1 MDRRRSEYL
10 YPPMRMAGSFGAL
23 EQLEYMLTAYFHLR
37 VIEPWDLE
45 VIKEKVRK
53 QAVICHFSDGR
64 AEDWEFDAYAAALYR
79 TVCELKHTP
88 IRTGLARGDLPAGA
102 ARVEYL
108 LLLAHEGCGAL
119 GELLRFFAAK
129 SGYTPA
135 ELCEHP
141 GLMTEEEQTYSQCYD
156 ALLDRVR
163 KLLAIMDWEDYSG
176 KSVLAAVAAEDE
188 CADKA
193 GLASLLLRVSDEAS
207 AWLRS
212 GDSPTL
218 RYVWPRRRRVLSED
232 SEEIRR
238 RFRSEAMNPLFIGGM
253 AAHGRRGA
261 MALAA
266 YVARSCQWD
275 ALCQGLEN
283 WMYEDMARAYALNPN
298 MQRWMRLVC
307 PGALRHLTGSLLAA
321 AHGPRWHASLQTRTE
336 LQWLYRSLEKPQ
348 QSRREMAAS
357 EKEQA

>member
-1 MDRRRSEYL
+1 MERRRTEYL
-10 YPPMRMAGSFGAL
+10 CPPMRMAGSFGAIA
-23 EQLEYMLTAYFHLR
+23 QLEYVLTAYFHLR

-45 VIKEKVRK
+45 VIKDKVRK
-53 QAVICHFSDGR
+53 QAAVCHFFDDR
-64 AEDWEFDAYAAALYR
+64 TEDWEFDAYAATLYH

-88 IRTGLARGDLPAGA
+88 IRTGLANGDLPAGE

-119 GELLRFFAAK
+119 GELLRFLAAQA
-129 SGYTPA
+129 GYTPE
-135 ELCEHP
+135 ELCEQP
-141 GLMTEEEQTYSQCYD
+141 GLMTEEEQTYGQWYD
-156 ALLDRVR
+156 DLLDRMR
-163 KLLAIMDWEDYSG
+163 KLLTIMDCEEYSG
-176 KSVLAAVAAEDE
+176 QSVLEAVAEE
-188 CADKA
+188 NGCVDKE
-193 GLASLLLRVSDEAS
+193 GLAALLLRVSDEAS
-207 AWLRS
+207 AWLRA
-212 GDSPTL
+212 GDSPIL
-218 RYVWPRRRRVLSED
+218 RYVWPRRKHLLSED
-232 SEEIRR
+232 AEEIRR

-283 WMYEDMARAYALNPN
+283 WMYEDMTRAYALNPN
-298 MQRWMRLVC
+298 VQRWMRLVC

-348 QSRREMAAS
+348 QSRRET
-357 EKEQA
+357 KETEIGQA